1 MMEKARRRGVTV
13 RSGNCD
19 YERDAGGLWEER
31 SGEQDEEVV
40 GD

>member
-1 MMEKARRRGVTV
+1 M